1 VDEDATPFI
10 QPTSIQGATVMFKK
24 IIAAALACFAAAAFA
39 SVDINKANQA
49 ELEAVKGVGTV
60 SAGKMLAERKKGA
73 FKDWADVMQRVGGIK
88 EAKANK
94 LSAAGL
100 TVNGEAYKPGS
111 AAPSQDKGPKSKKAS
126 AQGTSTEAKSSQP
139 KLAKQQ

>member
-1 VDEDATPFI
+1 
-10 QPTSIQGATVMFKK
+10 MLKK
-24 IIAAALACFAAAAFA
+24 ILAAALACFAAAAFA

-49 ELEAVKGVGTV
+49 ELEAVKGVGTA
-60 SAGKMLAERKKGA
+60 SAGKMLAERKNGA
-73 FKDWADVMQRVGGIK
+73 FKDWSDVMQRVGGIK

-111 AAPSQDKGPKSKKAS
+111 APQQDKSPKERKAKAS
-126 AQGTSTEAKSSQP
+126 TLPAKATDGKSSEHKLAQP
-139 KLAKQQ
+139 K

>member
-1 VDEDATPFI
+1 
-10 QPTSIQGATVMFKK
+10 MFKK
-24 IIAAALACFAAAAFA
+24 IIATVLACFAAAAFA

-60 SAGKMLAERKKGA
+60 SAGKMLTERKKGS
-73 FKDWADVMQRVGGIK
+73 FKDWSDVMQRVGGIK

-111 AAPSQDKGPKSKKAS
+111 APAGQEKASKSKKA
-126 AQGTSTEAKSSQP
+126 AKTSGVNGAEP
-139 KLAKQQ
+139 KLGKQ